1 MATAPASTTYDELV
15 RRLNNHDYAPVYILH
30 GEEGYFID
38 RLVTLFE
45 DIVPDVDKDFNLYTM
60 YAPEVELR
68 VVEEACRRYPMMS
81 ERQVVIVKEAQ
92 ASKENFDKLSNY
104 ASQPNPSTVLVI
116 CFRGAKAKGTE
127 LLAQMAAHGGVVFES
142 KKLTEKT
149 VGPTINHFIKDK
161 GLNIEPKGL
170 VMLRDYVGLDLSKIY
185 NEIEKLTVALPQGA
199 TVTPE
204 VIEKHIG
211 ISKDYNNFE
220 LVSALAN
227 KNTERAFKIINYF
240 RLNPKNNPVV
250 VTLST
255 VWTFFSNLMVMHY
268 SRDKSDAGLCASIG
282 RKGTW
287 LPDDY
292 KRGLNN
298 YSPWQLI
305 EISRAIRVA
314 DCRSKGID
322 SRMDAYDLLNDLVF
336 HILTASGRYLK

>member
-1 MATAPASTTYDELV
+1 MATAPASITYDELV
-15 RRLNNHDYAPVYILH
+15 MRLNKKDYAPVYVLS

-38 RLVTLFE
+38 RLVERFE
-45 DIVPDVDKDFNLYTM
+45 SIIPDADKDFNLYTM
-60 YAPEVELR
+60 YAPEVELS

-81 ERQVVIVKEAQ
+81 DYQVVIVKEAQ
-92 ASKENFDKLSNY
+92 ETKENFDKLSNY
-104 ASQPNPSTVLVI
+104 ASQPNPATILVI
-116 CFRGAKAKGTE
+116 CFRGAKAKGTK
-127 LLAQMAAHGGVVFES
+127 LLAAMATHGGVVFES
-142 KKLTEKT
+142 KKLTEKS
-149 VGPTINHFIKDK
+149 VGPTISRFIKEK
-161 GLNIEPKGL
+161 GLNVEPKGL

-199 TVTPE
+199 TVTPG

-211 ISKDYNNFE
+211 ISKVYNNFE

-227 KNTERAFKIINYF
+227 KNTDSAFKIVRYF

-250 VTLST
+250 VTLGT
-255 VWTFFSNLMVMHY
+255 LWTFFSNLMVMHY

-305 EISRAIRVA
+305 EISRAIREA

-322 SRMDAYDLLNDLVF
+322 SRMDSYDLLNDLVF
-336 HILTASGRYLK
+336 HILTATGRYIK